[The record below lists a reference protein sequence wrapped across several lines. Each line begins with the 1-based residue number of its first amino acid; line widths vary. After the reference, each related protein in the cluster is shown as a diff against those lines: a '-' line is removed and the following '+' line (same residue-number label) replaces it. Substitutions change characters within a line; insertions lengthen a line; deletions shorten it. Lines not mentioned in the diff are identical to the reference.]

1 MNLQIWQFKSLQG
14 FLVYCVNNSGLDN
27 NVEKKALSILS
38 SFKNLSKYYTDD
50 MIEEGCQ
57 ILLEISQAPSLSVLK
72 TILKRMKEKTKEKEA
87 VQANAF
93 NSDYGFVRGAK
104 YFGGGTDEK

>member
-1 MNLQIWQFKSLQG
+1 MTIFQLTNTLG
-14 FLVYCVNNSGLDN
+14 N
-27 NVEKKALSILS
+27 NVEKKALSVLS
-38 SFKNLSKYYTDD
+38 SFKNLSKYYTAD

-72 TILKRMKEKTKEKEA
+72 TILKRMKEKTKKKEA

-104 YFGGGTDEK
+104 YFGGGADEK